1 MRANRSKARALS
13 TVTGAHLLP
22 RHHTS
27 MTDQIKDDGEAMR
40 AFWEGMGVSEDTGFR
55 MMQDLGFMDARG
67 SLTKLGIA
75 SIQAMLRKELGAK
88 PS

>member
-1 MRANRSKARALS
+1 
-13 TVTGAHLLP
+13 
-22 RHHTS
+22 
-27 MTDQIKDDGEAMR
+27 MR

-67 SLTKLGIA
+67 SLTELGIA
-75 SIQAMLRKELGAK
+75 SIQAILRKELGAK